1 MKRIWLPCVAFVLVL
16 TTACARQA
24 SVSPSPTRNPVTE
37 TIKQFGY
44 YGGWLLAAFDSI
56 PESQYG
62 FRPTPAQQS
71 VGHIAQHLE
80 HANYEL
86 CARFSGRARQATSK
100 DSLPESV
107 KASWPKDTL
116 VARLR
121 ASLEFCR
128 DAAETLTD
136 ANLGDELP
144 AQAGMRQA
152 PRARWVFLF
161 LTDLADHY
169 SQIANYMR
177 LLGMIPP
184 SALPPARSQP
194 ASEQASFD
202 PHQIPRSTSAPI
214 RAARLA

>member
-1 MKRIWLPCVAFVLVL
+1 MKRISIAVIGAILFPFTL
-16 TTACARQA
+16 TAQQPPSSA
-24 SVSPSPTRNPVTE
+24 SPPPARNPVTE
-37 TIKQFGY
+37 TIKGFGY

-62 FRPTPAQQS
+62 FRPMPTQQT

-80 HANYEL
+80 DANYRL
-86 CARFSGRARQATSK
+86 CARFSGRVRPVTSK
-100 DSLPESV
+100 DSLPELV
-107 KASWPKDTL
+107 KAAWPKDTL

-121 ASLEFCR
+121 ASLVFCR

-144 AQAGMRQA
+144 AADGMARA
-152 PRARWVFLF
+152 PRARWVLLF

-177 LLGMIPP
+177 QLRMVPP
-184 SALPPARSQP
+184 SALPP
-194 ASEQASFD
+194 
-202 PHQIPRSTSAPI
+202 STG
-214 RAARLA
+214 